1 MNLQAAVLLL
11 ALVTTAEGA
20 PSLRFVSVG
29 DWGIGSVAEEKN
41 PGERAASEAVADA
54 MAADVAAEGAAFVLA
69 LGDNFYQDGVANAT
83 DGLWERAWRGLW
95 LAKRGGALAGRPW
108 YAILGNHDYH
118 QGLDAA
124 LSQTRRMTDRR
135 KRRQR
140 GLLPPPLRWWPLE
153 PPALRL
159 PREHQGLY

>member
-54 MAADVAAEGAAFVLA
+54 MAADVAERDA
-69 LGDNFYQDGVANAT
+69 LDSAVCHAQTPRSTAT
-83 DGLWERAWRGLW
+83 DSLCDPAVVTNWQARH
-95 LAKRGGALAGRPW
+95 GRP
-108 YAILGNHDYH
+108 HH
-118 QGLDAA
+118 QCFRKLDVA
-124 LSQTRRMTDRR
+124 Q
-135 KRRQR
+135 
-140 GLLPPPLRWWPLE
+140 
-153 PPALRL
+153 
-159 PREHQGLY
+159 